1 MLIIAALTLTMLL
14 LATGLYVVSLQKN
27 KLVYNSTTDLDLPA
41 YKQGLRNTMI
51 SALANITNDGPVNIL
66 AANLGEYNNFTTKYS
81 YTALVNTQFTLLNTG
96 SYQNGIWTSQNSSG
110 RGIASACTT
119 FKINASSTSG
129 VYSAQFDLNVTS
141 MIEVTGTYSR
151 LDGSGKQVILTLKLF
166 NDGHSALARNMV
178 ISYETDGELDEE
190 NWVIVDLTDLVDV
203 GDGSYSI
210 TFNANTEQRGNS
222 IVVFVSC
229 IDPRG
234 ILVETLATPVLT

>member
-1 MLIIAALTLTMLL
+1 
-14 LATGLYVVSLQKN
+14 
-27 KLVYNSTTDLDLPA
+27 
-41 YKQGLRNTMI
+41 
-51 SALANITNDGPVNIL
+51 
-66 AANLGEYNNFTTKYS
+66 
-81 YTALVNTQFTLLNTG
+81 
-96 SYQNGIWTSQNSSG
+96 
-110 RGIASACTT
+110 
-119 FKINASSTSG
+119 
-129 VYSAQFDLNVTS
+129 

-151 LDGSGKQVILTLKLF
+151 LGGSGKQVILTLELF

-203 GDGSYSI
+203 GDGSYTI

-229 IDPRG
+229 IDSRG